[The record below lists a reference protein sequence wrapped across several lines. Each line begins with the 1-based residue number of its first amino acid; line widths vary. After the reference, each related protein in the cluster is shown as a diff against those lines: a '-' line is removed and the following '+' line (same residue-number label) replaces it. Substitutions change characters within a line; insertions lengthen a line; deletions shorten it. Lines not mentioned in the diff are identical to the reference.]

1 MSTFDI
7 EFRYSGGLENA
18 DPAESFGGAIS
29 NIAIN
34 VGKPENLFEYI
45 AEAGKLVG
53 ATDGISPETRDYRI
67 IYVKILPGGSGTGTN
82 GKLWMSANS
91 GISALSYRLA
101 MGAKNTT
108 IAKPAT
114 QTIQPSMTFQ
124 TAPTTQGSGLVLPD
138 VVAGDY
144 VPIGIERAISAT
156 NDLQTNQGPSF
167 TVYWD

>member
-1 MSTFDI
+1 MSTLDI
-7 EFRYSGGLENA
+7 EFRYSGGLDNA

-29 NIAIN
+29 NVAIN
-34 VGKPENLFEYI
+34 LTKPENLFEYI
-45 AEAGKLVG
+45 TEASKQVG
-53 ATDGISPETRDYRI
+53 ATDGISPGTKDYRI
-67 IYVKILPGGSGTGTN
+67 IYVKILPGGTGTGTN
-82 GKLWMSANS
+82 GKLWISANN

-101 MGAKNTT
+101 VGTKNTT

-114 QTIQPSMTFQ
+114 QTIMPSMTFQ
-124 TAPTTQGSGLVLPD
+124 TAPISQGSGLVLPD

-156 NDLQTNQGPSF
+156 QDLQTNKGPSF